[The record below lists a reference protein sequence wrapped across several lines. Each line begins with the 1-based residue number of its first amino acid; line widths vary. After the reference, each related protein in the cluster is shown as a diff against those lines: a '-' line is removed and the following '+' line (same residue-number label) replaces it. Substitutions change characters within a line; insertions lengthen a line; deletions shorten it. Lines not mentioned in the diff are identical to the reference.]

1 MGQGATLHL
10 ARNRLFN
17 VHATLHLARNRLF
30 EVRAALHLARNRL
43 FDLLAAL
50 HLAKSMLSVDDVNV
64 MASKKPDTIAPGFLA
79 NRSYILNGEDLTKI
93 R

>member
-1 MGQGATLHL
+1 MGQGATLHLAPNFCFYEGAALHL

-17 VHATLHLARNRLF
+17 VHAT
-30 EVRAALHLARNRL
+30 
-43 FDLLAAL
+43 L